1 MKTIASIVM
10 TGLTTLTLACGGN
23 GGSNSSNTAAN
34 DAGRN
39 GDAGGGEQRE
49 LTGCLL
55 AGGDAGSYVLQLGS
69 VGDAA
74 PSSGSAGAP
83 AGAAG
88 TWVPGATYRVIA
100 RNGQDLES
108 HLNKLVAVN
117 GSVEGGNGGSVG
129 TAGGSGSSSGSSRL
143 PSDSSELGTVRVESV
158 RQVADQCPTG
168 ASRR

>member
-39 GDAGGGEQRE
+39 GDSSRGEQRE

-74 PSSGSAGAP
+74 RPRAVALGRRPALPERGFPAP
-83 AGAAG
+83 
-88 TWVPGATYRVIA
+88 
-100 RNGQDLES
+100 
-108 HLNKLVAVN
+108 H
-117 GSVEGGNGGSVG
+117 
-129 TAGGSGSSSGSSRL
+129 
-143 PSDSSELGTVRVESV
+143 
-158 RQVADQCPTG
+158 TG
-168 ASRR
+168 